1 MAVQNIE
8 AEVAHLGLDDP
19 EAPPLCAH
27 HDPRVVAVLLLPP
40 LLIPVTAGHP
50 WDLVT
55 TALYATF
62 GKLAILYSM
71 ANDILRM
78 F

>member
-1 MAVQNIE
+1 VAVQNIE

-27 HDPRVVAVLLLPP
+27 HGPRVVAVLLLPP
-40 LLIPVTAGHP
+40 LLIPATAGHP

-55 TALYATF
+55 TALYT
-62 GKLAILYSM
+62 GPLPPQC
-71 ANDILRM
+71 ANLSPQPSEL
-78 F
+78 